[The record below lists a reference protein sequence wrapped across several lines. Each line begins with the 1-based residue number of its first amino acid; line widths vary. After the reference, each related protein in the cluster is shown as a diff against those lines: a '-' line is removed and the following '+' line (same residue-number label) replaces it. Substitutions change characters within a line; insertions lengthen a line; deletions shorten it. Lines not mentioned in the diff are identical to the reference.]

1 MRSLHYLFAL
11 TLVMAGTGVSSASPE
26 RSEAGALDA
35 VGARLGRRAT
45 PDTVEQLLRRHPDGP
60 VPIHPRDSNSTDEF
74 KKRAH
79 APHGSRD
86 HAFSKRMAHQK
97 LNKGIVKKIR
107 ARRYEGDAVEKR
119 WIQGPS
125 IIQDSTPTDGLPPP
139 GANINY
145 FNCTW
150 FDDFSFRSTAL
161 PSGTGGGGPRLVP
174 PTFAPL
180 PTPNLP
186 LLGLNTI
193 PAAFQ
198 SASDSFKLAPVPTT
212 TPSAVE
218 LQLAAASPTPGRIAD
233 ASAAAA
239 IGGVLKNVLDVP
251 VASPTAIAQNAK
263 RWVWGSSII
272 QDDSPSSG
280 LPDPAG
286 GNVNNFPGY
295 GGSSMGGGGGGP
307 PILTPPTFPVL
318 PGQASNGAN
327 ALDQAANHFPSLSL
341 SLSPSPSPSPS
352 SEAPIITSQ
361 TSPAPVVVPISS
373 SAAPPVTPPSSSSPP
388 IIPGSVRVVSPQDI
402 TSSSP
407 AAVPPTTATSTRSV
421 RVNSLKPK
429 TTIKAAEASGL
440 RPTTIKAAV
449 RTQVVS
455 NKVAKREEIERQI
468 KELQRRVRE
477 MEEEVEGGEDED
489 FEAVD
494 EIVLEYEYDEVPAP
508 EDEWH
513 EAE

>member
-1 MRSLHYLFAL
+1 MRSLHNLFAL

-26 RSEAGALDA
+26 RSQ
-35 VGARLGRRAT
+35 V

-60 VPIHPRDSNSTDEF
+60 LSIHPRDSKPTAEF

-86 HAFSKRMAHQK
+86 HTFSKRMAHQNM
-97 LNKGIVKKIR
+97 NKGIVKKNR

-125 IIQDSTPTDGLPPP
+125 IIQDSTPTNGLPPP

-145 FNCTW
+145 FN
-150 FDDFSFRSTAL
+150 SAL
-161 PSGTGGGGPRLVP
+161 PSGTGGGGPRVVP

-180 PTPNLP
+180 RTPNLP

-193 PAAFQ
+193 HAAFQ
-198 SASDSFKLAPVPTT
+198 SASPSFESAPVPTI

-218 LQLAAASPTPGRIAD
+218 LQLAVNSPTPGGIAD

-251 VASPTAIAQNAK
+251 VASPTAISQKAK
-263 RWVWGSSII
+263 RWVYGSSII
-272 QDDSPSSG
+272 QDDSASSG
-280 LPDPAG
+280 SPSPAG
-286 GNVNNFPGY
+286 GNVNNFLGY
-295 GGSSMGGGGGGP
+295 GGSSMGGGGGGT
-307 PILTPPTFPVL
+307 PILTPPTFPGL

-327 ALDQAANHFPSLSL
+327 ALDQAANHFPSLS
-341 SLSPSPSPSPS
+341 PSPSPSPS
-352 SEAPIITSQ
+352 SEATIVTSQ
-361 TSPAPVVVPISS
+361 TSPAPMVDPISP
-373 SAAPPVTPPSSSSPP
+373 SAGPPVTPPSYASPP

-407 AAVPPTTATSTRSV
+407 AAVPTTTTSTRSV
-421 RVNSLKPK
+421 H
-429 TTIKAAEASGL
+429 A
-440 RPTTIKAAV
+440 
-449 RTQVVS
+449 
-455 NKVAKREEIERQI
+455 
-468 KELQRRVRE
+468 
-477 MEEEVEGGEDED
+477 EVE
-489 FEAVD
+489 D
-494 EIVLEYEYDEVPAP
+494 EIKYEYDEVPAM
-508 EDEWH
+508 EDEWY